1 MCHDLAQ
8 YYNDETEL
16 SLLRIIGE
24 FYWKEQKR
32 EKIDMSECNAYNAKL
47 PTQYFFIKKCINS
60 RAYIN

>member
-8 YYNDETEL
+8 YYDDETEL

-32 EKIDMSECNAYNAKL
+32 EKFDMSDCNAYNANCPL
-47 PTQYFFIKKCINS
+47 NTFS
-60 RAYIN
+60 